1 VNVYYIL
8 TVVMGKVLRL
18 IVSIHLFPLY
28 NFLNLV
34 FACVWVIT
42 IARWGLKVKVMGYGQ
57 CKTVGTTSTAAYY
70 EY

>member
-28 NFLNLV
+28 NFLN
-34 FACVWVIT
+34 F
-42 IARWGLKVKVMGYGQ
+42 
-57 CKTVGTTSTAAYY
+57 
-70 EY
+70 